1 MPLNIGTNKTIARNT
16 LLLYFRMLLTMG
28 VALYTSRVI
37 LQILGVDDFGIYEAV
52 GGIVSFLSFLNSA
65 LASGSSRFLSYELGK
80 GGDIRME
87 RNFSTILHI
96 HIVLAIIIALVAETV
111 GMYFLNN
118 ELNIP
123 LDRMG
128 AATVV
133 FHLSILTAVLSITQ
147 VPYTASI
154 ISHEKMDVFAYF
166 SVIDVVLKLVIVF
179 ALVWSNDD
187 RLILYAILMFLVQ
200 IGMTLTYRIY
210 CIKHYKETHFH
221 LICDKDI
228 LKQILGYSVWNIL
241 TNITLALKNQGVI
254 LLISMFFSPT
264 IVVSRAVANRVNMAA
279 LQFANNFR
287 IAANPQIIKRY
298 AAGDMDGS
306 KRLVKV
312 SSIYSYYLM
321 LLLSLPI
328 ILLAEPLLQLWL
340 GQVPEYS
347 VIFLQIALV
356 SSLVTSMNDSF
367 YTALCA
373 VGKLKF
379 NSVACALVSI
389 CAIPAAY
396 AMFKLG
402 FSPVAVAVTVLVT
415 DIIISIIIKPWAMV
429 RGAGY
434 RWGELML
441 IFVKIG
447 VVTIF
452 SLPFSILAYLWLPKR
467 LDNSLFANAM
477 IVLVCVFN
485 TITAVWF
492 IGIDKITRKKLISF
506 VKSKISR

>member
-1 MPLNIGTNKTIARNT
+1 MPSNIGTNKTIARNT

-37 LQILGVDDFGIYEAV
+37 LQILGIDDFGIYEAV
-52 GGIVSFLSFLNSA
+52 GGIVAFLSFLNSA

-80 GGDIRME
+80 GGEVRME
-87 RNFSTILHI
+87 RNFSTILYI
-96 HIVLAIIIALVAETV
+96 HIALAIVIVLIAETLGV
-111 GMYFLNN
+111 YFLNN

-123 LDRMG
+123 SDRME

-154 ISHEKMDVFAYF
+154 ISHEKMDVFAYY
-166 SVIDVVLKLVIVF
+166 SVIDVVLKLVIVY
-179 ALVWSNDD
+179 ALVLSDYD
-187 RLILYAILMFLVQ
+187 RLIVYAILMFLVQ
-200 IGMTLTYRIY
+200 AGMTLAYRIY
-210 CIKHYKETHFH
+210 CINHYKETHFH

-228 LKQILGYSVWNIL
+228 LKKILGYSVWNIL

-254 LLISMFFSPT
+254 LLISMFFSPA

-287 IAANPQIIKRY
+287 MAANPQIIKRY
-298 AAGDMDGS
+298 AAGDLDGS

-312 SSIYSYYLM
+312 SSTYSYYLM

-328 ILLAEPLLQLWL
+328 ILVAEPLLQLWL

-373 VGKLKF
+373 VGRLKF
-379 NSVACALVSI
+379 NSIACALVSI
-389 CAIPAAY
+389 CAIPVAY
-396 AMFKLG
+396 IMFKLG
-402 FSPVAVAVTVLVT
+402 FSPIAVAVIVLVT
-415 DIIISIIIKPWAMV
+415 DVIISIIIKPWAMV

-434 RWGELML
+434 TWRELML

-452 SLPFSILAYLWLPKR
+452 SLPFSILAYLWLPNH
-467 LDNSLFANAM
+467 LDSSLLVNAV
-477 IVLVCVFN
+477 IVLACVFN
-485 TITAVWF
+485 TITAIWF
-492 IGIDKITRKKLISF
+492 IGIDKMDRDKLINF
-506 VKSKISR
+506 IKLKICK

>member
-1 MPLNIGTNKTIARNT
+1 MASDIGTNKTIARNT

-80 GGDIRME
+80 GGEVRME
-87 RNFSTILHI
+87 RNFSTILQI
-96 HIVLAIIIALVAETV
+96 HIVLAIIIVLVAETL
-111 GMYFLNN
+111 GLWFLNN

-123 LDRMG
+123 LERME
-128 AATVV
+128 AATVT
-133 FHLSILTAVLSITQ
+133 FHLSIVTAILNITQ

-166 SVIDVVLKLVIVF
+166 SVIDVVLKLVIVY
-179 ALVWSNDD
+179 LLILSDYD
-187 RLILYAILMFLVQ
+187 RLILYAILMLLVQ
-200 IGMTLTYRIY
+200 AGMTLAYRIY
-210 CIKHYKETHFH
+210 CVRHYKETHFH
-221 LICDKDI
+221 LIYDKGI

-254 LLISMFFSPT
+254 LLISMFFSPA

-287 IAANPQIIKRY
+287 TAANPQIIKRY
-298 AAGDMDGS
+298 AAGDLDGS

-312 SSIYSYYLM
+312 SSTYSYYLM

-328 ILLAEPLLQLWL
+328 ILVAEPLLQLWL

-347 VIFLQIALV
+347 VVFLQLALV

-373 VGKLKF
+373 VGKLRF
-379 NSVACALVSI
+379 NSIACASVSI
-389 CAIPAAY
+389 CAIPVAY
-396 AMFKLG
+396 VMFKIG
-402 FSPVAVAVTVLVT
+402 FSPVAVVVVVLVT
-415 DIIISIIIKPWAMV
+415 DTIISVIIKPWAMV
-429 RGAGY
+429 RAAGY
-434 RWGELML
+434 TWSELMMT
-441 IFVKIG
+441 FVKIG
-447 VVTIF
+447 VVTIV
-452 SLPFSILAYLWLPKR
+452 SLPFSILAYLWFPNYLE
-467 LDNSLFANAM
+467 NAMFANVM
-477 IVLVCVFN
+477 IVLLCIFN
-485 TITAVWF
+485 TIVAIWF

>member
-1 MPLNIGTNKTIARNT
+1 
-16 LLLYFRMLLTMG
+16 
-28 VALYTSRVI
+28 
-37 LQILGVDDFGIYEAV
+37 
-52 GGIVSFLSFLNSA
+52 
-65 LASGSSRFLSYELGK
+65 
-80 GGDIRME
+80 ME

-254 LLISMFFSPT
+254 LLISMFFSCDCC
-264 IVVSRAVANRVNMAA
+264 
-279 LQFANNFR
+279 
-287 IAANPQIIKRY
+287 IK
-298 AAGDMDGS
+298 S
-306 KRLVKV
+306 
-312 SSIYSYYLM
+312 
-321 LLLSLPI
+321 
-328 ILLAEPLLQLWL
+328 
-340 GQVPEYS
+340 
-347 VIFLQIALV
+347 
-356 SSLVTSMNDSF
+356 
-367 YTALCA
+367 C
-373 VGKLKF
+373 GKQ
-379 NSVACALVSI
+379 S
-389 CAIPAAY
+389 
-396 AMFKLG
+396 
-402 FSPVAVAVTVLVT
+402 
-415 DIIISIIIKPWAMV
+415 
-429 RGAGY
+429 
-434 RWGELML
+434 
-441 IFVKIG
+441 
-447 VVTIF
+447 
-452 SLPFSILAYLWLPKR
+452 
-467 LDNSLFANAM
+467 
-477 IVLVCVFN
+477 
-485 TITAVWF
+485 
-492 IGIDKITRKKLISF
+492 
-506 VKSKISR
+506 